1 MKKFLLLLM
10 LITLVAC
17 NQAEDD
23 NYDAQEWSTD
33 TIPNPEDGTSQNSKD
48 GNSNSKNRSSNEN
61 MDGSGDGH
69 SSEESTPFKKEDIAG
84 EWEAMMTI
92 TNTNCDGKSFNNVV
106 KERWFVNFET
116 GELNISVMDKGSK
129 TKEYWGKFTGRMM
142 SAIADKKL
150 TKQEMQLLNE
160 KNTERNSL
168 NLQVENNNRIT
179 GKRVD
184 ISKDMCR
191 TDYTV
196 TMKR

>member
-10 LITLVAC
+10 LVTLVAC

-33 TIPNPEDGTSQNSKD
+33 TIPNPEDGNSQNSKD
-48 GNSNSKNRSSNEN
+48 GKSNSQYQNSNEN

-84 EWEAMMTI
+84 EWEVNMTV
-92 TNTNCDGKSFNNVV
+92 TQSNCNGVSFNNVV

-129 TKEYWGKFTGRMM
+129 TKEYWGKFTGTMM

-184 ISKDMCR
+184 ISKELCR